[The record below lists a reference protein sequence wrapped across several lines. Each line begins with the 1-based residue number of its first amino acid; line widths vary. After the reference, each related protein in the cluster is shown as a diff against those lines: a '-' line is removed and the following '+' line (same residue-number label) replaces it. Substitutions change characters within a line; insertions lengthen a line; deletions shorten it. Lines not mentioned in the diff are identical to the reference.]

1 MNSPQ
6 SQNDAVGSIVDR
18 YVAEE
23 MTSTA
28 TATIQFHLLNVFLS
42 ITHKGNKKEIPG
54 QAGNDEKGSPGFF
67 RVNKMPGP
75 DHSVMP
81 GPDRASL
88 SLAQVLAMD
97 GAGPHDERRKDPHWL
112 VQVLKCYRNLRR
124 VSVIYAF

>member
-54 QAGNDEKGSPGFF
+54 QAGNDE
-67 RVNKMPGP
+67 
-75 DHSVMP
+75 
-81 GPDRASL
+81 
-88 SLAQVLAMD
+88 
-97 GAGPHDERRKDPHWL
+97 
-112 VQVLKCYRNLRR
+112 
-124 VSVIYAF
+124 